1 MPAGLAPA
9 PARNLPPACE
19 SDDQTMTP
27 EPVAGVETV
36 LHFGPYQIY
45 PASRVILEAGRP
57 LRLGQRALDIL
68 LALLERAGEVV
79 SKRELLAR
87 AWPDQDIDEGNLRV
101 HMTALRKALGDGQN
115 GRRFI
120 VTIALR
126 GYSFVEPLI
135 ASAQATPAPQDGPS
149 ADHNLPPRRNRLLG
163 REAEL
168 ARLVAELPRRRCVS
182 LVGCGGIGKTSL
194 ALQAAERF
202 IGQYPHGI
210 RMLDLTQLQDAR
222 PLNST
227 LACAL
232 GIPGLAGESL
242 EHLCTQVADRR
253 MLLLIDNCEH
263 LIEAAAHLVECLLRH
278 APQIHILATSRES
291 LRATGEYI
299 LPLRPL
305 GCPPVQVG
313 SVEDALAYPAV
324 ALLVERTKETHE
336 DFELRPEDLPR
347 VGEICRRLEGIPL
360 ALELAAG
367 HLGQADGSINALLR
381 DGFLDLALQS
391 DESPNRHEH
400 LRAMLDWSYAL
411 LRPAEQ
417 SCLRRLSVFRGSF
430 TLDAIAAVLSQPA
443 DLGAAFVLV
452 NQLTAKSLLTT
463 EIRSDQVT
471 YRLLEPTRVYALEKL
486 QAAGELHE
494 ARERH
499 LQLCQGA
506 MQTAQDEWERSA
518 SLGWLQQHSPW
529 LADVRAALDWGLH
542 ADVRHA
548 QAIHLAAC
556 SAPLWQELSLLHEYG
571 PYVSAALGL
580 LSTESASSLP
590 LAMRLEL
597 ALGNTTY
604 HDVRNSQADEAF
616 QSARYLAQQIGDLN
630 GELTALSGGLA
641 VLLWAGQY
649 QKAAEQSRHF
659 DRLSDGQGEMLATSA
674 LRLKVLALHYSGDQ
688 VRAQAV
694 GEEVLRRL
702 QEQRQGNRFAPC
714 LGVQYDQQ
722 VASLATQ
729 ARTLWL
735 RGLPEQAERMA
746 TQAIELACEMDHSA
760 SIAYSLA
767 AAGCVIAF
775 YNGELDKAHGRVQQ
789 MIEVAERHRVPL
801 FTDWARHYA
810 WAMRFDD
817 SAAAPAPAVGLVR
830 DIVQTLGGRPLPFD
844 QAQLMRARTGAAG
857 WCAPEI
863 LRNHAAAL
871 IERGDRDSLMGAET
885 LLKRALALAQQQ
897 GARAWELRS
906 ATCLAELWSAQGKAE
921 AAQQWLE
928 PVCRHFTEGFE
939 LPDQLRARRCLEACR
954 MAVGH

>member
-1 MPAGLAPA
+1 MPAGLTPA
-9 PARNLPPACE
+9 PARNLPTACE
-19 SDDQTMTP
+19 SDDQTMTS

-135 ASAQATPAPQDGPS
+135 VSAQATPAPQDGPS

-367 HLGQADGSINALLR
+367 HLGQADGSIDALLR

-580 LSTESASSLP
+580 LSAESASSLP

-954 MAVGH
+954 RAVGH

>member
-1 MPAGLAPA
+1 
-9 PARNLPPACE
+9 
-19 SDDQTMTP
+19 MTP

-149 ADHNLPPRRNRLLG
+149 ADHNLPPPRNRLLG

-324 ALLVERTKETHE
+324 ALLVERTKDTHE

-347 VGEICRRLEGIPL
+347 IGEICRRLEGIPL

-367 HLGQADGSINALLR
+367 HLGQADGSIDALLR

-391 DESPNRHEH
+391 DGSPNRHEH

-430 TLDAIAAVLSQPA
+430 TLDAIAAVLSQPV

-580 LSTESASSLP
+580 LSAESASSLP

-810 WAMRFDD
+810 WAMRLDD

-906 ATCLAELWSAQGKAE
+906 AACLAELWSAQGKAE

-939 LPDQLRARRCLEACR
+939 LPDQRRARRCLEGCR
-954 MAVGH
+954 MVVGH

>member
-1 MPAGLAPA
+1 
-9 PARNLPPACE
+9 
-19 SDDQTMTP
+19 MTP
-27 EPVAGVETV
+27 EPVATVETV
-36 LHFGPYQIY
+36 LHFGPYQIF
-45 PASRVILEAGRP
+45 PTSRMILEAGRP

-68 LALLERAGEVV
+68 LALLERAGQVV
-79 SKRELLAR
+79 SKGELLAR
-87 AWPDQDIDEGNLRV
+87 AWPGQDIDEGNLRV

-120 VTIALR
+120 VTVALR
-126 GYSFVEPLI
+126 GYSFVEPLT
-135 ASAQATPAPQDGPS
+135 ASAQSTPAPDERQS

-168 ARLVAELPRRRCVS
+168 ERLVAELPRRRCIS
-182 LVGCGGIGKTSL
+182 LVGSGGIGKTSL

-202 IGQYPHGI
+202 IGHYPHGI

-222 PLNST
+222 PLNSS
-227 LACAL
+227 LACVL

-242 EHLCTQVADRR
+242 EHICAQVAERQ

-291 LRATGEYI
+291 LRATGEHI
-299 LPLRPL
+299 QPLRPL
-305 GCPPVQVG
+305 GCPPAQVD
-313 SVEDALAYPAV
+313 SIEDALAYPAV
-324 ALLVERTKETHE
+324 ALLIERAKETHE
-336 DFELRPEDLPR
+336 DFEFGPQDLPR

-367 HLGQADGSINALLR
+367 YLGEADGGIDALLQ
-381 DGFLDLALQS
+381 GGYLDLPLQS
-391 DESPNRHEH
+391 DRHEH

-417 SCLRRLSVFRGSF
+417 SCLRRLSVFRGGF
-430 TLDAIAAVLSQPA
+430 TLDSIAAVLGQPV
-443 DLGAAFVLV
+443 DLGAAFLLV
-452 NQLTAKSLLTT
+452 NHLTAKSLLST
-463 EIRSDQVT
+463 EIRGDEVT
-471 YRLLEPTRVYALEKL
+471 YRLLEPTRLYALEKL
-486 QAAGELHE
+486 QANGELHQ

-499 LQLCQGA
+499 LELCQSA
-506 MQTAQDEWERSA
+506 MQAAQNEWERSA
-518 SLGWLQQHSPW
+518 SQGWLQRHAPW
-529 LADVRAALDWGLH
+529 LADVRAALDWGLQGE
-542 ADVRHA
+542 VRHSR
-548 QAIHLAAC
+548 AIHLAAC
-556 SAPLWQELSLLHEYG
+556 SSPLWQELSLLHEYG

-580 LSTESASSLP
+580 LSAESASSLE

-616 QSARYLAQQIGDLN
+616 QNARFLARQIGDLD

-649 QKAAEQSRHF
+649 QQAAEQSRHF
-659 DRLSDGQGEMLATSA
+659 DRLSDGHGEMLATSA
-674 LRLKVLALHYSGDQ
+674 LRLKVLALHYAGDQ
-688 VRAQAV
+688 LRAQAV
-694 GEEVLRRL
+694 GEEVLQRLEQQRRA
-702 QEQRQGNRFAPC
+702 NRFAPC

-735 RGLPEQAERMA
+735 RGLPEQAGRMA
-746 TQAIELACEMDHSA
+746 TQAIELACEIDHSA

-767 AAGCVIAF
+767 VAGCVIAF
-775 YNGELDKAHGRVQQ
+775 YNGEFDKARQRVRQ

-810 WAMRFDD
+810 WAMQLDEVA
-817 SAAAPAPAVGLVR
+817 SAAAPAVGLVR
-830 DIVQTLGGRPLPFD
+830 DIVQTLGGRALPTD

-863 LRNHAAAL
+863 LRNEAVAL
-871 IERGDRDSLMGAET
+871 LQRGDRESLLGAET
-885 LLKRALALAQQQ
+885 LLTRALAQAQEQ
-897 GARAWELRS
+897 GALAWELRS
-906 ATCLAELWSAQGKAE
+906 ATCLAELWNAQGKP
-921 AAQQWLE
+921 E
-928 PVCRHFTEGFE
+928 PAHQLLAPVYQRFTEGFNS
-939 LPDQLRARRCLEACR
+939 PDLRRARECLELCGR
-954 MAVGH
+954 

>member
-1 MPAGLAPA
+1 MIP
-9 PARNLPPACE
+9 E
-19 SDDQTMTP
+19 S
-27 EPVAGVETV
+27 VATVEAV

-45 PASRVILEAGRP
+45 PVSRLILEAGRP

-68 LALLERAGEVV
+68 LALLERAGQVV

-87 AWPDQDIDEGNLRV
+87 AWPGQDIDEGNLRV

-126 GYSFVEPLI
+126 GYSFVEPLTT
-135 ASAQATPAPQDGPS
+135 SAQATPARDDGPA

-168 ARLVAELPRRRCVS
+168 ERLVTELPRRRCIS
-182 LVGCGGIGKTSL
+182 LVGSGGIGKTSL

-210 RMLDLTQLQDAR
+210 RMLDLTPLQDAR

-227 LACAL
+227 LAAAL

-242 EHLCTQVADRR
+242 EHLCAQVADRQ

-291 LRATGEYI
+291 LRATGEHI
-299 LPLRPL
+299 QPLRPL
-305 GCPPVQVG
+305 DCPPVQVG
-313 SVEDALAYPAV
+313 SVTEALAYPAV

-336 DFELRPEDLPR
+336 DFELGPEDLPR
-347 VGEICRRLEGIPL
+347 IGEICRRLEGIPL

-367 HLGQADGSINALLR
+367 HLGQADGSIDALLQ
-381 DGFLDLALQS
+381 GGYLDLPLQS
-391 DESPNRHEH
+391 EESPSRHEH

-411 LRPAEQ
+411 LRPTEQ

-430 TLDAIAAVLSQPA
+430 PLASVAAVLGQSTDP
-443 DLGAAFVLV
+443 GAAFLLV
-452 NQLTAKSLLTT
+452 NHLTAKSLLAT
-463 EIRSDQVT
+463 EIRGDEVT
-471 YRLLEPTRVYALEKL
+471 YRLLEPTRLYALEKL

-499 LQLCQGA
+499 LQLCLNV
-506 MQTAQDEWERSA
+506 MQAAQNEWERSA
-518 SLGWLQQHSPW
+518 SQGWLKQHAPW
-529 LADVRAALDWGLH
+529 LAEIRAALDWGLH
-542 ADVRHA
+542 SEVRHT

-556 SAPLWQELSLLHEYG
+556 SSPLWQELSLLHEYG

-580 LSTESASSLP
+580 LSAESASSLP

-616 QSARYLAQQIGDLN
+616 QSARFLAQQIGDLN

-649 QKAAEQSRHF
+649 QQAAERSQHF
-659 DRLSDGQGEMLATSA
+659 DRLSNGQGEMLATSA
-674 LRLKVLALHYSGDQ
+674 LRLRVLALHYSGNQ
-688 VRAQAV
+688 VLAQAA
-694 GEEVLRRL
+694 GDEVLLRLEQQRRA
-702 QEQRQGNRFAPC
+702 NRFAPC

-729 ARTLWL
+729 ARILWL

-746 TQAIELACEMDHSA
+746 AQAIELACEMDHSA

-767 AAGCVIAF
+767 VAGCVIAV
-775 YNGELDKAHGRVQQ
+775 YNGEFDKARQRVRQ
-789 MIEVAERHRVPL
+789 MIEVSERHRVPL

-810 WAMRFDD
+810 WAMQLDETAD
-817 SAAAPAPAVGLVR
+817 ATVPAVGLVR
-830 DIVQTLGGRPLPFD
+830 DIVQTLGGRPLPAD

-863 LRNHAAAL
+863 LRNEAL
-871 IERGDRDSLMGAET
+871 ILRQRGDRESLAGAET
-885 LLKRALALAQQQ
+885 LLTRALSLAQQQ
-897 GARAWELRS
+897 GALAWELRS
-906 ATCLAELWSAQGKAE
+906 ATCLAELWSTQGKPD
-921 AAQQWLE
+921 AARQLLE
-928 PVCRHFTEGFE
+928 PVCQHFNEGFDS
-939 LPDQLRARRCLEACR
+939 PDQQRARRCLEGCGR
-954 MAVGH
+954 

>member
-1 MPAGLAPA
+1 
-9 PARNLPPACE
+9 
-19 SDDQTMTP
+19 MTP
-27 EPVAGVETV
+27 EPVATVETV
-36 LHFGPYQIY
+36 LHFGPYQIF
-45 PASRVILEAGRP
+45 PTSRMILEAGRP

-68 LALLERAGEVV
+68 LALLERAGQVV
-79 SKRELLAR
+79 SKGELLAR
-87 AWPDQDIDEGNLRV
+87 AWPGQDIDEGNLRV

-120 VTIALR
+120 VTVALR
-126 GYSFVEPLI
+126 GYSFVEPLTI
-135 ASAQATPAPQDGPS
+135 SAQSTPAPGDVQS

-168 ARLVAELPRRRCVS
+168 ERLVAELPRRRCIS
-182 LVGCGGIGKTSL
+182 LVGSGGIGKTSL

-202 IGQYPHGI
+202 IGRYPHGI
-210 RMLDLTQLQDAR
+210 RMLDLTPLQDAR

-242 EHLCTQVADRR
+242 EHICAQVADRQ

-263 LIEAAAHLVECLLRH
+263 LVEAAAHLVECLLRH

-291 LRATGEYI
+291 LRATGEHI

-305 GCPPVQVG
+305 SCPPAQVG

-324 ALLVERTKETHE
+324 ALLIERARETHE
-336 DFELRPEDLPR
+336 DFEFRAADLPR

-367 HLGQADGSINALLR
+367 HLGQADGNIDALLQ
-381 DGFLDLALQS
+381 GGYLDLPLQS
-391 DESPNRHEH
+391 DESAGRHEH

-411 LRPAEQ
+411 LGPAEQ
-417 SCLRRLSVFRGSF
+417 FCLRRLSVFRGSL
-430 TLDAIAAVLSQPA
+430 TLDSIAAVLGQPV
-443 DLGAAFVLV
+443 DLGAAFLLV
-452 NQLTAKSLLTT
+452 NHLTAKSLLTT
-463 EIRSDQVT
+463 EIRSDEVT
-471 YRLLEPTRVYALEKL
+471 YRLLEPTRLYALEKL
-486 QAAGELHE
+486 QCAGELHE

-499 LQLCQGA
+499 LELCQSA
-506 MQTAQDEWERSA
+506 MQAAQNEWERSA
-518 SLGWLQQHSPW
+518 SQGWLKQHSPW

-542 ADVRHA
+542 AEVRHS
-548 QAIHLAAC
+548 QAIHLAA
-556 SAPLWQELSLLHEYG
+556 SSSPLWQELSLLHEYG

-580 LSTESASSLP
+580 LSAESASSLE

-604 HDVRNSQADEAF
+604 HDVRNSQANEAF
-616 QSARYLAQQIGDLN
+616 QNARFLARQIGDRN

-649 QKAAEQSRHF
+649 QQAAEQSLHF

-674 LRLKVLALHYSGDQ
+674 LRLKVLALHYAGDQ
-688 VRAQAV
+688 LRAQAV
-694 GEEVLRRL
+694 GEAVLQRLEQHRRA
-702 QEQRQGNRFAPC
+702 NRFAPC

-767 AAGCVIAF
+767 VAGCVIAF
-775 YNGELDKAHGRVQQ
+775 YNGEFDKARSRVRQ
-789 MIEVAERHRVPL
+789 MIEVAERYRVPL

-810 WAMRFDD
+810 QAMRFDEAD
-817 SAAAPAPAVGLVR
+817 SATAPAVGLVR
-830 DIVQTLGGRPLPFD
+830 DIVQTLGGRPLPAD

-863 LRNHAAAL
+863 LRNEAVVL
-871 IERGDRDSLMGAET
+871 LERGDRESLLGAET
-885 LLKRALALAQQQ
+885 LLARALVLAQEQ
-897 GARAWELRS
+897 GAQAWELRS
-906 ATCLAELWSAQGKAE
+906 ATCLAELWNAQGKQESAHQLL
-921 AAQQWLE
+921 APIYQ
-928 PVCRHFTEGFE
+928 RFTEGFD
-939 LPDQLRARRCLEACR
+939 LPDQRRARRCLEVVNGR
-954 MAVGH
+954 

>member
-1 MPAGLAPA
+1 MI
-9 PARNLPPACE
+9 
-19 SDDQTMTP
+19 P
-27 EPVAGVETV
+27 EPMATVETV

-79 SKRELLAR
+79 SKRELMAR
-87 AWPDQDIDEGNLRV
+87 AWPAQDIDEGNLRV

-126 GYSFVEPLI
+126 GYSFVEPLTMQ
-135 ASAQATPAPQDGPS
+135 SAPAPHESQP

-168 ARLVAELPRRRCVS
+168 ERLVTELPRRRCIS
-182 LVGCGGIGKTSL
+182 LVGSGGIGKTSL

-227 LACAL
+227 LASAV
-232 GIPGLAGESL
+232 GIPGLAGEAL
-242 EHLCTQVADRR
+242 ERICAQVADRQ

-263 LIEAAAHLVECLLRH
+263 LIEAVAHLVECLLRH

-291 LRATGEYI
+291 LRATGEHI

-305 GCPPVQVG
+305 TCPPAQVG
-313 SVEDALAYPAV
+313 SVEDALAYPAA
-324 ALLVERTKETHE
+324 ALLIERTKEAHE
-336 DFELRPEDLPR
+336 EFEFRPEDLPQ
-347 VGEICRRLEGIPL
+347 VSEICRRLEGIPL

-367 HLGQADGSINALLR
+367 HLGQADGSIDALLQ
-381 DGFLDLALQS
+381 GGYLDLPLQS
-391 DESPNRHEH
+391 DRHEH
-400 LRAMLDWSYAL
+400 LRAMLDWSYTL

-430 TLDAIAAVLSQPA
+430 TLASIAAVLGQPA
-443 DLGAAFVLV
+443 DLSAAFVLV
-452 NQLTAKSLLTT
+452 NHLTAKSLLST
-463 EIRSDQVT
+463 EIRGDEVT
-471 YRLLEPTRVYALEKL
+471 YRLLEPTRLYALEKL
-486 QAAGELHE
+486 RAAGELHE

-499 LQLCQGA
+499 LALCQSV
-506 MQTAQDEWERSA
+506 MQTAQTEWERSA
-518 SLGWLQQHSPW
+518 SQGWLQQYSPW
-529 LADVRAALDWGLH
+529 LADVRAALDWGLD
-542 ADVRHA
+542 ADVRHTR
-548 QAIHLAAC
+548 AIHLAAC
-556 SAPLWQELSLLHEYG
+556 SSPLWQELSLLHEYG

-580 LSTESASSLP
+580 LSAESASSLE

-604 HDVRNSQADEAF
+604 HDVRNRQADEAF
-616 QSARYLAQQIGDLN
+616 QNARFLARQIGDID

-649 QKAAEQSRHF
+649 QQAAEQSRHF
-659 DRLSDGQGEMLATSA
+659 DRLSEGQGEMLATSA
-674 LRLKVLALHYSGDQ
+674 LRLKVLALHYSGNQ
-688 VRAQAV
+688 LRAQAV
-694 GEEVLRRL
+694 GEEVLQRLEQQRRA
-702 QEQRQGNRFAPC
+702 NRFAPC

-722 VASLATQ
+722 VASLATL

-746 TQAIELACEMDHSA
+746 TQAIDLACEIDHSA

-767 AAGCVIAF
+767 VAGCVIAF
-775 YNGELDKAHGRVQQ
+775 YNGEFDKARSRVRQ

-810 WAMRFDD
+810 RAMGLDD
-817 SAAAPAPAVGLVR
+817 STAAAEPAVGLVR
-830 DIVQTLGGRPLPFD
+830 DIVQTLGGRALPSD

-863 LRNHAAAL
+863 LRNEAMAL
-871 IERGDRDSLMGAET
+871 LERGDRESLLGAET
-885 LLKRALALAQQQ
+885 LLTRALTLAQEQ
-897 GARAWELRS
+897 GALAWELRS
-906 ATCLAELWSAQGKAE
+906 ATRLAELWSAQGKT
-921 AAQQWLE
+921 QQAHQLLA
-928 PVCRHFTEGFE
+928 PVYQRFTEGFD
-939 LPDQLRARRCLEACR
+939 LPDLRDARRCLEVCDSGGREASHVR
-954 MAVGH
+954 QA

>member
-1 MPAGLAPA
+1 MIPELV
-9 PARNLPPACE
+9 AR
-19 SDDQTMTP
+19 
-27 EPVAGVETV
+27 VETV

-45 PASRVILEAGRP
+45 PRSRVILEAGHP

-68 LALLERAGEVV
+68 LTLLEHAGQVV

-87 AWPDQDIDEGNLRV
+87 AWPGQDMDEGNLRV
-101 HMTALRKALGDGQN
+101 HMTALRKALGDGHN
-115 GRRFI
+115 GRRYI
-120 VTIALR
+120 VTVALR
-126 GYSFVEPLI
+126 GYSFVEPLT
-135 ASAQATPAPQDGPS
+135 ASAQSTPAPDDGPS

-168 ARLVAELPRRRCVS
+168 ERLVAELPRRRCIS
-182 LVGCGGIGKTSL
+182 LVGSGGIGKTSL

-202 IGQYPHGI
+202 IGRYAHGI

-227 LACAL
+227 LASAL
-232 GIPGLAGESL
+232 GVPGLAGESL
-242 EHLCTQVADRR
+242 EHLCTQVADRQ

-278 APQIHILATSRES
+278 TRQIHVLATSRES
-291 LRATGEYI
+291 LRATGEHI

-305 GCPPVQVG
+305 GCPPVQIT

-324 ALLVERTKETHE
+324 ALLIERTKETHE
-336 DFELRPEDLPR
+336 DFEFRPEDLPR

-367 HLGQADGSINALLR
+367 HLGQADGSIDTLLQ
-381 DGFLDLALQS
+381 DGYLDLPLQS
-391 DESPNRHEH
+391 AESPNRHQH

-417 SCLRRLSVFRGSF
+417 SCLRRLSVFRGSIS
-430 TLDAIAAVLSQPA
+430 LDSIAAILDQPA

-452 NQLTAKSLLTT
+452 NPLTAKSLLTT
-463 EIRSDQVT
+463 EIRGDQVT
-471 YRLLEPTRVYALEKL
+471 YRLLEPTRLHALEKL

-499 LQLCQGA
+499 LQLCQST
-506 MQTAQDEWERSA
+506 MQAAQNEWERSA
-518 SLGWLQQHSPW
+518 SLGWLKQYSPW
-529 LADVRAALDWGLH
+529 LAEVRAALDWGLH
-542 ADVRHA
+542 PDVRHT

-571 PYVSAALGL
+571 SHVSAALGL
-580 LSTESASSLP
+580 LSAESASSLQ

-616 QSARYLAQQIGDLN
+616 QNARFLAQQIGDLN

-649 QKAAEQSRHF
+649 QQAAEQSRHF
-659 DRLSDGQGEMLATSA
+659 DRLSEGHGETLTTSA

-688 VRAQAV
+688 VRAHSV

-746 TQAIELACEMDHSA
+746 AQAIELACEMDHSA

-767 AAGCVIAF
+767 VAGCVIAF
-775 YNGELDKAHGRVQQ
+775 YNGEFDKAHGRVQQ

-817 SAAAPAPAVGLVR
+817 SPDAPPPAVGLVR
-830 DIVQTLGGRPLPFD
+830 DIVQTLGGRPLPSD

-863 LRNHAAAL
+863 LRNEAVAL
-871 IERGDRDSLMGAET
+871 LARGDRESLLGGEA
-885 LLKRALALAQQQ
+885 LLTHALALAQEQ

-921 AAQQWLE
+921 TARRLLE
-928 PVCRHFTEGFE
+928 PVCQRFSEGFDS
-939 LPDQLRARRCLEACR
+939 PDQQRPRRCLEAGGR
-954 MAVGH
+954 

>member
-1 MPAGLAPA
+1 MI
-9 PARNLPPACE
+9 
-19 SDDQTMTP
+19 P
-27 EPVAGVETV
+27 EPVATVETV

-45 PASRVILEAGRP
+45 PSTRVILEAGRP

-68 LALLERAGEVV
+68 LALLEHAGQVV

-87 AWPDQDIDEGNLRV
+87 AWPGQDIDEGNLRV

-120 VTIALR
+120 VTVALR
-126 GYSFVEPLI
+126 GYSFVEPVRT
-135 ASAQATPAPQDGPS
+135 SAQATLAPDNHQS
-149 ADHNLPPRRNRLLG
+149 TDHNLPPRRNRLLG

-168 ARLVAELPRRRCVS
+168 ERLLAELPQRRCVS

-210 RMLDLTQLQDAR
+210 RLLDLTQLQDAR

-227 LACAL
+227 LASAL
-232 GIPGLAGESL
+232 GMAGLANESL
-242 EHLCTQVADRR
+242 ERICTQVADRK

-305 GCPPVQVG
+305 GCPPAQVG

-324 ALLVERTKETHE
+324 ALLIERTKEAHE
-336 DFELRPEDLPR
+336 DYQLHPEDLPR

-367 HLGQADGSINALLR
+367 HLGQADGSIDALLQ
-381 DGFLDLALQS
+381 DGYLDLPLRS
-391 DESPNRHEH
+391 DRHEH

-411 LRPAEQ
+411 LRPVEQ
-417 SCLRRLSVFRGSF
+417 SCLRRLSVFRGGF
-430 TLDAIAAVLSQPA
+430 TLASIAAVLDQPA
-443 DLGAAFVLV
+443 DLGAAFVLA
-452 NQLTAKSLLTT
+452 NHLTAKSLLTT
-463 EIRSDQVT
+463 EIRGDEVT
-471 YRLLEPTRVYALEKL
+471 YRLLEPTRLHALEKL

-499 LQLCQGA
+499 LQRCENV
-506 MQTAQDEWERSA
+506 MQAAQDEWEKSA
-518 SLGWLQQHSPW
+518 SQGWLQRHSPW
-529 LADVRAALDWGLH
+529 LAEVRAALDWGLH
-542 ADVRHA
+542 AEVRHPL
-548 QAIHLAAC
+548 AIQLAAC
-556 SAPLWQELSLLHEYG
+556 SSPLWQELSLLHEYG
-571 PYVSAALGL
+571 PYVSAALAL
-580 LSTESASSLP
+580 LSAEPASSLA
-590 LAMRLEL
+590 LALRLEL

-604 HDVRNSQADEAF
+604 HDVRNRQADEAF
-616 QSARYLAQQIGDLN
+616 QSARFLAQQIGDRD

-649 QKAAEQSRHF
+649 QQAAEQSRHF
-659 DRLSDGQGEMLATSA
+659 DRLSSDQGEMLATSA
-674 LRLKVLALHYSGDQ
+674 LRLKVLALHYSGNQ
-688 VRAQAV
+688 LQAQAV
-694 GEEVLRRL
+694 GEEVLQRL
-702 QEQRQGNRFAPC
+702 ERQSRANRFAPC

-746 TQAIELACEMDHSA
+746 AQAIELACEIDHSA

-767 AAGCVIAF
+767 VAGCVIAF
-775 YNGELDKAHGRVQQ
+775 HNGELDKARQRVRQ

-810 WAMRFDD
+810 WAMQFDE
-817 SAAAPAPAVGLVR
+817 SAGATAPAVGLVR
-830 DIVQTLGGRPLPFD
+830 DILQTLGGRPLPSD

-857 WCAPEI
+857 WCAAEI
-863 LRNHAAAL
+863 LRNEATAL
-871 IERGDRDSLMGAET
+871 QQRGDRESLLGAEV
-885 LLKRALALAQQQ
+885 LLTRALALAQEQ
-897 GARAWELRS
+897 GALAWELRS
-906 ATCLAELWSAQGKAE
+906 ATCLAELWSAQGKRE
-921 AAQQWLE
+921 PAQQLLA
-928 PVCRHFTEGFE
+928 PVYQRFTEGFDA
-939 LPDQLRARRCLEACR
+939 PDQRRARHCLDILT
-954 MAVGH
+954 GH

>member
-1 MPAGLAPA
+1 MPPGLTPG

-19 SDDQTMTP
+19 SDYQTMTP
-27 EPVAGVETV
+27 EPAATVETV

-45 PASRVILEAGRP
+45 PASRVVLEAGRP

-68 LALLERAGEVV
+68 LALLERAGQVV

-87 AWPDQDIDEGNLRV
+87 AWPGQDIDEGNLRV

-126 GYSFVEPLI
+126 GYSFVEPLT
-135 ASAQATPAPQDGPS
+135 ASAQATPAPDDSQS

-168 ARLVAELPRRRCVS
+168 ERLVAELPRRRCVS

-202 IGQYPHGI
+202 IGRYPHGI

-227 LACAL
+227 LAGAL

-242 EHLCTQVADRR
+242 EHLCRQVADRQ

-305 GCPPVQVG
+305 GCPPAQVG

-324 ALLVERTKETHE
+324 ALLIERTKETHE
-336 DFELRPEDLPR
+336 DFEFRPEDLPR

-367 HLGQADGSINALLR
+367 HLGQADGGIDALLQ
-381 DGFLDLALQS
+381 DGYLDLPLQS
-391 DESPNRHEH
+391 DESPSRHEH
-400 LRAMLDWSYAL
+400 LRAMLDWSYTL

-417 SCLRRLSVFRGSF
+417 YCLRRLSVFRGSF
-430 TLDAIAAVLSQPA
+430 TLDSIAAVLGQPA

-463 EIRSDQVT
+463 EIRSDEVT
-471 YRLLEPTRVYALEKL
+471 YRLLEPTRLHALEKL

-499 LQLCQGA
+499 LQLCQSA
-506 MQTAQDEWERSA
+506 MQAAQNDWERSA
-518 SLGWLQQHSPW
+518 SLGWLKQHSPW
-529 LADVRAALDWGLH
+529 LAEVRAALDWGLH
-542 ADVRHA
+542 AEVRHT

-580 LSTESASSLP
+580 LSAESASSLP

-616 QSARYLAQQIGDLN
+616 QNARYLAQQIGDLN

-649 QKAAEQSRHF
+649 QQAAEQSRHF

-674 LRLKVLALHYSGDQ
+674 LRLKVLALHYSGNQ

-694 GEEVLRRL
+694 GDEVLRRL
-702 QEQRQGNRFAPC
+702 EEQRRANRFAPC

-735 RGLPEQAERMA
+735 RGFPEQAERMA
-746 TQAIELACEMDHSA
+746 TQAIELACEIDHSA

-767 AAGCVIAF
+767 VAGCVIAF
-775 YNGELDKAHGRVQQ
+775 YNGEFDKARSRVRQ

-810 WAMRFDD
+810 WAMQLDET
-817 SAAAPAPAVGLVR
+817 AGAMAPAVGLVR
-830 DIVQTLGGRPLPFD
+830 DIVQTLGGRPLPAD

-863 LRNHAAAL
+863 LRNEAVAL
-871 IERGDRDSLMGAET
+871 LARGDRESLLGGET
-885 LLKRALALAQQQ
+885 LLTRALTLAQEQ
-897 GARAWELRS
+897 GAQAWELRS
-906 ATCLAELWSAQGKAE
+906 ATGLAQLWSAQGKQQ
-921 AAQQWLE
+921 AARQLLE
-928 PVCRHFTEGFE
+928 PVYQRFTEGFDS
-939 LPDQLRARRCLEACR
+939 PDQRRARQCLEAC
-954 MAVGH
+954 AH

>member
-1 MPAGLAPA
+1 
-9 PARNLPPACE
+9 
-19 SDDQTMTP
+19 MTP
-27 EPVAGVETV
+27 EPVATVETV

-68 LALLERAGEVV
+68 LALLERAGQVV

-87 AWPDQDIDEGNLRV
+87 AWPGQDIDEGNLRV

-126 GYSFVEPLI
+126 GYSFVEPLT
-135 ASAQATPAPQDGPS
+135 ASAQATPAPDDGQS

-168 ARLVAELPRRRCVS
+168 ERLLTELPRRRCVS

-242 EHLCTQVADRR
+242 EHLCRQIADRQ

-278 APQIHILATSRES
+278 APRIHILATSRES

-313 SVEDALAYPAV
+313 NVEDALTYPAV
-324 ALLVERTKETHE
+324 ALLIERTKETHE
-336 DFELRPEDLPR
+336 DFEFRPEDLPR

-367 HLGQADGSINALLR
+367 HLGQTDGSIDALLQ
-381 DGFLDLALQS
+381 DGYLDLPLQS
-391 DESPNRHEH
+391 EETPSRHEH
-400 LRAMLDWSYAL
+400 LRAMLDWSYTL

-430 TLDAIAAVLSQPA
+430 TLDSIVAVLDQPA

-463 EIRSDQVT
+463 EIRSDEVT
-471 YRLLEPTRVYALEKL
+471 YRLLEPTRLHALEKL

-499 LQLCQGA
+499 LQLCQSA
-506 MQTAQDEWERSA
+506 MQAAQNAWERSA
-518 SLGWLQQHSPW
+518 SLGWLEQHSPW
-529 LADVRAALDWGLH
+529 LVEVRAALDWGLH
-542 ADVRHA
+542 AQVRHT

-580 LSTESASSLP
+580 LSAESASSLQ

-616 QSARYLAQQIGDLN
+616 QNARYLARQIGDLN

-641 VLLWAGQY
+641 VLLWTGQY
-649 QKAAEQSRHF
+649 QQATEQSRHF
-659 DRLSDGQGEMLATSA
+659 DRLSVGQGEMLATSA
-674 LRLKVLALHYSGDQ
+674 LRLKVLALHYSGNQ

-694 GEEVLRRL
+694 GDEVLRRL
-702 QEQRQGNRFAPC
+702 EQQRRANRFAPC

-746 TQAIELACEMDHSA
+746 TQAIELACEIDHSA

-767 AAGCVIAF
+767 VAGCVIAF
-775 YNGELDKAHGRVQQ
+775 YNGEFDKARSRVRQ

-810 WAMRFDD
+810 WAMQLDET
-817 SAAAPAPAVGLVR
+817 AGAMAPAVGLVR
-830 DIVQTLGGRPLPFD
+830 DIVQTLGGRPLPSD

-863 LRNHAAAL
+863 LRNEAVAL
-871 IERGDRDSLMGAET
+871 LARGDRESLLGGET
-885 LLKRALALAQQQ
+885 LLTRALGLAQEQ
-897 GARAWELRS
+897 GALAWELRS
-906 ATCLAELWSAQGKAE
+906 ATCLAQLWSTQGKPE
-921 AAQQWLE
+921 AARQLLE
-928 PVCRHFTEGFE
+928 PVYQRFTEGFNS
-939 LPDQLRARRCLEACR
+939 PDQRRARQCLDV
-954 MAVGH
+954 VGGR

>member
-1 MPAGLAPA
+1 MI
-9 PARNLPPACE
+9 
-19 SDDQTMTP
+19 P
-27 EPVAGVETV
+27 EPMARVETV
-36 LHFGPYQIY
+36 LHFGPYQIF
-45 PASRVILEAGRP
+45 PASRVVLEAGRP
-57 LRLGQRALDIL
+57 LRLGRRALDIL

-87 AWPDQDIDEGNLRV
+87 VWAGQDIDEGNLRV

-120 VTIALR
+120 VTVALR
-126 GYSFVEPLI
+126 GYSFVEPLT
-135 ASAQATPAPQDGPS
+135 ASAQATPAPDGGP
-149 ADHNLPPRRNRLLG
+149 AANHNLPPRRNRLLG

-168 ARLVAELPRRRCVS
+168 ERLVAELPRRRCICLAGS
-182 LVGCGGIGKTSL
+182 GGIGKTSL

-202 IGQYPHGI
+202 IGQYAHGI
-210 RMLDLTQLQDAR
+210 RLLDLTPLQDAR

-227 LACAL
+227 LAGAL

-242 EHLCTQVADRR
+242 EHICAQVADRQ

-263 LIEAAAHLVECLLRH
+263 LIEAAAQLVECLLSH

-291 LRATGEYI
+291 LRATGEHI

-305 GCPPVQVG
+305 DCPPAQLG
-313 SVEDALAYPAV
+313 SIEDALSYPAV
-324 ALLVERTKETHE
+324 ALLIERTREAHD
-336 DFELRPEDLPR
+336 DFVFRVEDLR
-347 VGEICRRLEGIPL
+347 TVGEICRRLEGIPL

-367 HLGQADGSINALLR
+367 HLGQADGSIEALLQ
-381 DGFLDLALQS
+381 GGYLDLPLQTE
-391 DESPNRHEH
+391 ESPHRHEH

-417 SCLRRLSVFRGSF
+417 ACLRRLSVFRGSF
-430 TLDAIAAVLSQPA
+430 TLESIAAVLGQPA

-452 NQLTAKSLLTT
+452 NHLTAKSLLTT
-463 EIRSDQVT
+463 EIRSDEVT
-471 YRLLEPTRVYALEKL
+471 YRLLEPTRLYALEKL
-486 QAAGELHE
+486 HANGELHD
-494 ARERH
+494 AHERH
-499 LQLCQGA
+499 LRLCQSA
-506 MQTAQDEWERSA
+506 MQAAQGEWETSA
-518 SLGWLQQHSPW
+518 SQGWLQRHAPW
-529 LADVRAALDWGLH
+529 LAEVRAALDWGLH
-542 ADVRHA
+542 AKVRHT
-548 QAIHLAAC
+548 QAIHLAA
-556 SAPLWQELSLLHEYG
+556 SSSPLWQELSLLHEYG

-580 LSTESASSLP
+580 LSAESDSSLE

-604 HDVRNSQADEAF
+604 HDVRNRQADEAF
-616 QSARYLAQQIGDLN
+616 QNARFLAQQIGDLN

-649 QKAAEQSRHF
+649 QQAAEQSRHF
-659 DRLSDGQGEMLATSA
+659 DRLSEGQGEMLATSA

-688 VRAQAV
+688 WRAQCV
-694 GEEVLRRL
+694 GAQVLQRL
-702 QEQRQGNRFAPC
+702 EQQRQANRFAPC

-722 VASLATQ
+722 VASLTAQ

-746 TQAIELACEMDHSA
+746 DQAIERACAMDHSA
-760 SIAYSLA
+760 SLAYCLA
-767 AAGCVIAF
+767 VAGCVIPF
-775 YNGELDKAHGRVQQ
+775 YNGDHDKAHRRVRQ

-817 SAAAPAPAVGLVR
+817 PADATTSAVGLVR
-830 DIVQTLGGRPLPFD
+830 DIMQTLGGRPLPAD

-863 LRNHAAAL
+863 LRNEATAL
-871 IERGDRDSLMGAET
+871 IERGDGESLQSAET
-885 LLKRALALAQQQ
+885 LLSRALTLAQQQ
-897 GARAWELRS
+897 GALAWELRS
-906 ATCLAELWSAQGKAE
+906 ATDLAQLWAAQGKPGPARQLL
-921 AAQQWLE
+921 APALG
-928 PVCRHFTEGFE
+928 RFTEGFDT
-939 LPDQLRARRCLEACR
+939 PDLRRARQCLEG
-954 MAVGH
+954 VGVR

>member
-1 MPAGLAPA
+1 
-9 PARNLPPACE
+9 
-19 SDDQTMTP
+19 MTP

-149 ADHNLPPRRNRLLG
+149 TDHNLPPRRNRLLG

-367 HLGQADGSINALLR
+367 HLGQADGSIDALLR

-580 LSTESASSLP
+580 LSAESASSLP

-616 QSARYLAQQIGDLN
+616 KSARYLAQQIGDLN

>member
-1 MPAGLAPA
+1 MI
-9 PARNLPPACE
+9 
-19 SDDQTMTP
+19 P
-27 EPVAGVETV
+27 EPAAAVETV
-36 LHFGPYQIY
+36 LHFGPYQIF

-68 LALLERAGEVV
+68 LALLERAGDVV

-87 AWPDQDIDEGNLRV
+87 AWPGQDIDEGNLRV
-101 HMTALRKALGDGQN
+101 HMNALRKALGDGQN

-126 GYSFVEPLI
+126 GYSFVEPL
-135 ASAQATPAPQDGPS
+135 ATSAQATPATSGGQT

-168 ARLVAELPRRRCVS
+168 ERLLVELPRRRCIS
-182 LVGCGGIGKTSL
+182 LVGSGGIGKTSL
-194 ALQAAERF
+194 ALQAAERC
-202 IGQYPHGI
+202 IGRYPHGI

-227 LACAL
+227 LAGAL
-232 GIPGLAGESL
+232 GIPGLAGEAL
-242 EHLCTQVADRR
+242 EHICTQVADRQ

-291 LRATGEYI
+291 LRATGEHI

-305 GCPPVQVG
+305 SCPPEQVG
-313 SVEDALAYPAV
+313 SVEDALAYSAV
-324 ALLVERTKETHE
+324 ALLIERAKETHE
-336 DFELRPEDLPR
+336 DFEFRPEHLAR

-367 HLGQADGSINALLR
+367 HLGQADGGIDALLQ
-381 DGFLDLALQS
+381 GGYLDLPLQS

-430 TLDAIAAVLSQPA
+430 TLGSIAAVLDQPA
-443 DLGAAFVLV
+443 DLGAAFLLV

-463 EIRSDQVT
+463 EIRSDEVT
-471 YRLLEPTRVYALEKL
+471 YRLLEPTRLHALEKL
-486 QAAGELHE
+486 QAAGEWHA

-499 LQLCQGA
+499 LALCQSA
-506 MQTAQDEWERSA
+506 MQAAESEWERSA
-518 SLGWLQQHSPW
+518 SQGWLQRHAPW
-529 LADVRAALDWGLH
+529 LAEVRAALDWGLH
-542 ADVRHA
+542 AEVRHT
-548 QAIHLAAC
+548 QAIRLAAC
-556 SAPLWQELSLLHEYG
+556 SSPLWQELSLLHEYG

-580 LSTESASSLP
+580 LSAESASSLE

-604 HDVRNSQADEAF
+604 HDVRNSQADQAF
-616 QSARYLAQQIGDLN
+616 QSARFLAQQIGDRN

-649 QKAAEQSRHF
+649 QQAAEQSRHF
-659 DRLSDGQGEMLATSA
+659 DRLSDGHGEMLATSA

-688 VRAQAV
+688 TRAQAV
-694 GEEVLRRL
+694 GEEVLQRL
-702 QEQRQGNRFAPC
+702 QWQRQANRFAPC

-767 AAGCVIAF
+767 VAGCVIAF
-775 YNGELDKAHGRVQQ
+775 YNGELDKAHQRLRQ

-810 WAMRFDD
+810 WAMRFTE
-817 SAAAPAPAVGLVR
+817 SASATAPAVGLVR
-830 DIVQTLGGRPLPFD
+830 DIVQTLGGRALPSD

-863 LRNHAAAL
+863 LRNEAL
-871 IERGDRDSLMGAET
+871 ALQQRGDRESLLGAET
-885 LLKRALALAQQQ
+885 LLTRALLLAQEQ
-897 GARAWELRS
+897 GALAWELRS
-906 ATCLAELWSAQGKAE
+906 ATCLAELWSAQGKQAP
-921 AAQQWLE
+921 ARQLLA
-928 PVCRHFTEGFE
+928 PVYRRFTEGFD
-939 LPDQLRARRCLEACR
+939 LPDQLRARRCLEDC
-954 MAVGH
+954 GH

>member
-1 MPAGLAPA
+1 
-9 PARNLPPACE
+9 
-19 SDDQTMTP
+19 MTP
-27 EPVAGVETV
+27 EPVAAVETV

-87 AWPDQDIDEGNLRV
+87 AWPGQAIDEGNLRV

-120 VTIALR
+120 VTVALR

-135 ASAQATPAPQDGPS
+135 RSAQSTPAPADGQS

-168 ARLVAELPRRRCVS
+168 ERLLSELPQRRCIS
-182 LVGCGGIGKTSL
+182 LVGSGGIGKTSL

-202 IGQYPHGI
+202 IGRYRHGI

-227 LACAL
+227 LAAAL
-232 GIPGLAGESL
+232 GIPGLAGEAL
-242 EHLCTQVADRR
+242 EAICRQVADRQ

-263 LIEAAAHLVECLLRH
+263 LIEAVAPLVECLLRH

-291 LRATGEYI
+291 LRATGEHI

-305 GCPPVQVG
+305 GCPPAQVG
-313 SVEDALAYPAV
+313 SIADALAYPAV
-324 ALLVERTKETHE
+324 ALLIERAKETHE

-360 ALELAAG
+360 ALELAAS
-367 HLGQADGSINALLR
+367 HLGQADGSIDALLQ
-381 DGFLDLALQS
+381 GGYLDLPLQS
-391 DESPNRHEH
+391 DRHEH

-430 TLDAIAAVLSQPA
+430 TLQSIAAVLGQPA
-443 DLGAAFVLV
+443 ALGAAFLLV

-463 EIRSDQVT
+463 EIRGDEVT
-471 YRLLEPTRVYALEKL
+471 YRLLEPTRLHALEKL
-486 QAAGELHE
+486 QDAGELYE

-499 LQLCQGA
+499 LQLCQRA
-506 MQTAQDEWERSA
+506 LQAAYNEWERSA
-518 SLGWLQQHSPW
+518 SQGWLQRHAPW
-529 LADVRAALDWGLH
+529 LAEVRAALDWGLH
-542 ADVRHA
+542 AEVRHT

-556 SAPLWQELSLLHEYG
+556 SSPLWQELSLLHEYG

-580 LSTESASSLP
+580 LSADPSSSLQ
-590 LAMRLEL
+590 LAMQLEL

-616 QSARYLAQQIGDLN
+616 QNARFLARQIGDRH

-649 QKAAEQSRHF
+649 QQAAEQSRHF
-659 DRLSDGQGEMLATSA
+659 ERLSDGQGEMLATSA
-674 LRLKVLALHYSGDQ
+674 LRLQVLALHYSGDQ
-688 VRAQAV
+688 VRAQAA
-694 GEEVLRRL
+694 GEEVLQRL
-702 QEQRQGNRFAPC
+702 QWQRQANRFAPC

-746 TQAIELACEMDHSA
+746 TQAIELACEIDHSA

-767 AAGCVIAF
+767 VAGCVIAF
-775 YNGELDKAHGRVQQ
+775 YNGELDKARSRVRQ

-801 FTDWARHYA
+801 FSDWARHYA
-810 WAMRFDD
+810 WAMQLDEV
-817 SAAAPAPAVGLVR
+817 AGTTAPAVGLVR
-830 DIVQTLGGRPLPFD
+830 DIVQTLGCRPLPSD

-857 WCAPEI
+857 WCAAEI
-863 LRNHAAAL
+863 LRNEAVVLRA
-871 IERGDRDSLMGAET
+871 RGDRESLSGAET
-885 LLKRALALAQQQ
+885 LLSHAMALARQQ
-897 GARAWELRS
+897 GALAWELRS
-906 ATCLAELWSAQGKAE
+906 ATCLAELCSAQGRPEDAR
-921 AAQQWLE
+921 QLLE
-928 PVCRHFTEGFE
+928 PVYQRFSEGFD
-939 LPDQLRARRCLEACR
+939 LPDQRHARHCLEGLR
-954 MAVGH
+954 GP